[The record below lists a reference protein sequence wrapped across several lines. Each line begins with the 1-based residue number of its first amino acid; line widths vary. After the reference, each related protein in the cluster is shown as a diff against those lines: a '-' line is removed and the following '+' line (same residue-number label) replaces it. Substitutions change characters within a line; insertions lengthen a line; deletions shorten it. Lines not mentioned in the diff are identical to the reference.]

1 MPIETVP
8 SFFHGGE
15 EYKITVDA
23 RGLFSIWRKAQE
35 RKYLPIKSKDRNKTS
50 LLRFP
55 SVSAAKTYI
64 RSM

>member
-1 MPIETVP
+1 MEMIP
-8 SFFHGGE
+8 SFFHEGK
-15 EYKITVDA
+15 EYKITADA

-35 RKYLPIKSKDRNKTS
+35 RKYLPLKSLDRKKTS

-55 SVSAAKTYI
+55 SVNAAKKYI